1 MSKREALTLT
11 EEDDVEAAA
20 AVLARSAERVIVTLG
35 EQGAMAVVDGQSMFA
50 PAIKAT
56 ALDTT
61 GAGDLLVAAYIWGD
75 LRGAAPE
82 ECLRWAVLYAGLSI
96 ATPTGVGGAVT
107 EERLLEE
114 GAQRGLAAPPV
125 AAS

>member
-1 MSKREALTLT
+1 
-11 EEDDVEAAA
+11 
-20 AVLARSAERVIVTLG
+20 
-35 EQGAMAVVDGQSMFA
+35 MAVVDGQSIYA
-50 PAIKAT
+50 PAIQAT

-107 EERLLEE
+107 AERLLEE
-114 GAQRGLAAPPV
+114 GAQRGLTAPPV
-125 AAS
+125 TAS